1 VTEKRWVTYEEVAA
15 YLLDQFAKHFGVERF
30 VGKQLVPGASGTD
43 WELDAKGVGDA
54 GNRTIVVEC
63 KRHTKAGISQAI
75 TGSLAFTIQDTGAH
89 GGILVSPLGL
99 QAGAKKVAAAANIV
113 EVTLTPD
120 STTTDYVLQFLN
132 RIHIGLSDTVHIS
145 EEITIE
151 LRDKDG
157 NVISDV
163 KALTQMI

>member
-1 VTEKRWVTYEEVAA
+1 MTEKRWKTYEEVAA
-15 YLLDQFAKHFGVERF
+15 YLLNQFAEHFGVGRF
-30 VGKQLVPGASGTD
+30 EGKQVVPGASGTD
-43 WELDAKGVGDA
+43 WELDAKGVAENGS
-54 GNRTIVVEC
+54 RIVVVEC

-75 TGSLAFTIQDTGAH
+75 TGALAFTMQDTGAH

-99 QAGAKKVAAAANIV
+99 QTGAKKVAASANIV

-132 RIHIGLSDTVHIS
+132 RIHVGFSEMVHIT
-145 EEITIE
+145 EELTIE

-157 NVISDV
+157 NVIDRRS
-163 KALTQMI
+163 I